1 MFTVGVKKNLS
12 SDARQV
18 SPCAHRSA
26 ERERLA
32 VASRHARG

>member
-12 SDARQV
+12 SDARQA
-18 SPCAHRSA
+18 SSCAQRLA

-32 VASRHARG
+32 VASATRAA